1 MIETLETSRLILR
14 PFSLD
19 DLEAYYQL
27 GASPVLMR
35 YVGGTTLGSREEARQ
50 LMLAATLRDYEV
62 HGYGRLA
69 VVEKATGT
77 LIGFCGLKNDPVLG
91 ETDIGDRLFETSWG
105 KGYATE
111 SARAAMQHGR
121 QVLRLDRI
129 VGIGH
134 PDNVASVGVLRKLG
148 LVYEKKFRYDAV
160 GDECDL
166 YA

>member
-1 MIETLETSRLILR
+1 MIETLETPRLILR
-14 PFSLD
+14 PFALD

-35 YVGGTTLGSREEARQ
+35 YVGGKTLGSRDEARQ

-69 VVEKATGT
+69 VIEKATGA

-91 ETDIGDRLFETSWG
+91 ETDIGYRFLEPSWG

-111 SARAAMQHGR
+111 SAKAALQHGR
-121 QVLRLDRI
+121 AVLRLPRI
-129 VGIGH
+129 VGVVH
-134 PDNVASVGVLRKLG
+134 PENVASVGVLKKLG
-148 LVYEKKFRYDAV
+148 LVYEKKIRYEPD
-160 GDECDL
+160 GDDCDL